1 MKQILIIGL
10 SLGIVI
16 GIAASAVAS
25 SDETPPVKTY
35 SAMPEPRECE
45 TVVSTLLQKKKDALD
60 RRERSIKAREAD
72 LMDAEQRARDELERL
87 VTVREELKGLMSDMD
102 AEQKKE
108 VKRLVL
114 MFQKMRGKKAAKI
127 LETTETDVA
136 VEVLRNMQEKK
147 AGETMSAMSP
157 EKAAELANVISL
169 HPFKKFEQSKAPAT
183 ETPAENAAPTE
194 QAETPN

>member
-25 SDETPPVKTY
+25 SDETAPVKTY
-35 SAMPEPRECE
+35 TAMPEPRECE

-72 LMDAEQRARDELERL
+72 LMDAEQRAREELERL
-87 VTVREELKGLMSDMD
+87 VTVREELKGLMSEMD

-108 VKRLVL
+108 VNRLVL

-157 EKAAELANVISL
+157 EKAAELANEISL
-169 HPFKKFEQSKAPAT
+169 HPFKKFEQENAAAA
-183 ETPAENAAPTE
+183 ETPAEENAAP
-194 QAETPN
+194 AETPN